1 MQKILLR
8 TVPATA
14 PMVFPTFGKLSS
26 VRTPFPPTEGPHE
39 KGPAVKSMNAHL
51 TEIIHKNHDNALP
64 FVGMNKMALYARIKR
79 LNTCTH
85 MH

>member
-26 VRTPFPPTEGPHE
+26 VRTPSPPTEGPHE

-51 TEIIHKNHDNALP
+51 TGSIHKIMKTLCHLLP
-64 FVGMNKMALYARIKR
+64 RIRWRSKPEIKG
-79 LNTCTH
+79 
-85 MH
+85 